1 MGSLLVQDQFFFGT
15 AHYAKYNTIQ
25 GVVSEFRPPS
35 PPFKQNQM
43 CSLYKYIWKEF
54 FLLSSA
60 NSKYKLFKLLLNAI
74 TPPVKSNQ

>member
-1 MGSLLVQDQFFFGT
+1 M
-15 AHYAKYNTIQ
+15 
-25 GVVSEFRPPS
+25 
-35 PPFKQNQM
+35 
-43 CSLYKYIWKEF
+43 WKEF

>member
-1 MGSLLVQDQFFFGT
+1 MVQDQFFFGT

-35 PPFKQNQM
+35 PLLNKIK
-43 CSLYKYIWKEF
+43 CVHYINIFGRNF
-54 FLLSSA
+54 FCLSSA